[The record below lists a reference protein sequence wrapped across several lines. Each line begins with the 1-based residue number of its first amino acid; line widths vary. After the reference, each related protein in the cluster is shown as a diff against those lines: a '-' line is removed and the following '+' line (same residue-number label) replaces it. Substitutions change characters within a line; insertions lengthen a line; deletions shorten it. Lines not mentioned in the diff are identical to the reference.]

1 MNDLL
6 INLFKY
12 YSKFVPKEVLRELF
26 IQPERSRKSGYNEI
40 ETEVLAMD
48 NTDVIPEIEKFVV
61 SVNEAFVS
69 SRIKNAK
76 GFILFVEYG
85 RISANHDIIKGVV
98 ESLAV
103 TIACNFSDNNNND
116 NLNEIL
122 LMNQCLEI
130 LDRIIRH
137 MEDEQQ
143 GLDFCANAELVSY
156 PVDIQVVDPVHFY
169 GFGGWC
175 AMFTNSTTIL

>member
-1 MNDLL
+1 
-6 INLFKY
+6 
-12 YSKFVPKEVLRELF
+12 VPKEVLRKLF
-26 IQPERSRKSGYNEI
+26 IQPARSRKPGYGEI
-40 ETEVLAMD
+40 ETEALALD
-48 NTDVIPEIEKFVV
+48 DTAVFPEIETFVV
-61 SVNEAFVS
+61 SINESFVS

-85 RISANHDIIKGVV
+85 RISANHNTIKGIV

-103 TIACNFSDNNNND
+103 TIAYNFSDNNND

-130 LDRIIRH
+130 LDRIIRR

-143 GLDFCANAELVSY
+143 ELDFCANAELVSY